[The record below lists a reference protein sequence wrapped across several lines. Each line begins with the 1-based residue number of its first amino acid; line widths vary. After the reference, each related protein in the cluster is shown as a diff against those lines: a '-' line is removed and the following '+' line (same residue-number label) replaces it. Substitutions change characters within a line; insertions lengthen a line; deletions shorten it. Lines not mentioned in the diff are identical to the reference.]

1 MISLGAGRVRAM
13 VHTRGEPSDIELAA
27 AHAFFYHP
35 SPGRQRDQPRVRLG
49 AGLRAVLRGTLPPP
63 LVPKLGH
70 ASPAV

>member
-49 AGLRAVLRGTLPPP
+49 ADRVLTVLTV
-63 LVPKLGH
+63 LT
-70 ASPAV
+70 AC